1 MSGSVQTRTSERER
15 ACEHGKTKTRADYR
29 GRGKGSRAYK
39 TASPT
44 AASGSAC
51 DACRCEGGRGPC
63 GGCGGA
69 GANRCRSHWAGRGRG
84 RGRGR
89 RRRRRGGAA
98 RRTCRRPRGRDVRG
112 RRGGSGARRAGRWTA
127 TTTTACAREPGT
139 ACRNRRGWPT
149 DGDPKG
155 GPWIRADAAPCTT
168 GGVRWTG
175 VMRDA
180 RIVVSC

>member
-29 GRGKGSRAYK
+29 GRGKGGRAYK

-69 GANRCRSHWAGRGRG
+69 GANRCRSHWAGRG